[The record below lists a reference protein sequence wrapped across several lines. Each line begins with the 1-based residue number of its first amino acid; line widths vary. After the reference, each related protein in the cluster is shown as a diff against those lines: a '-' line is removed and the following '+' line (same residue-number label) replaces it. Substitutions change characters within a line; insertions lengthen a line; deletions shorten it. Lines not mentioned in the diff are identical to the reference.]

1 MEHFNKSAT
10 VRQKIVEVL
19 RGVGKEGVTKW
30 QLRDATGIRKID
42 CFKELFSMLR
52 NYAVVRRG
60 SGRKQDPFKYML
72 AEFHLGQAA
81 AEDLKPKGRLLMTMA
96 G

>member
-1 MEHFNKSAT
+1 MDNFNKSAIA
-10 VRQKIVEVL
+10 RQKIIEVL

-30 QLRDATGIRKID
+30 QLRQSTGLRKID
-42 CFKELFSMLR
+42 CFKELFVMVN
-52 NYAVVRRG
+52 NYAAIRHG
-60 SGRKQDPFKYML
+60 TGRKRDPFKYVL

-81 AEDLKPKGRLLMTMA
+81 AEDIKPKSRLLMTMA